1 MWKESTFN
9 RIVLGAVAGIVCDP
23 HLDANVVDQR
33 LKVLFEDMRSRR
45 ITASTVAQPQDRR
58 GMGIALLADAVP
70 IPFKTVT
77 SKETCIATQANI
89 DVSAIANQVVNPV
102 RNDDSVGPTGEI
114 MVECLERLRRPCTS
128 CSIQH
133 TETFFGLGIDRE
145 NGIPGVDV
153 LARDFRD
160 VLELMNERGLQMT
173 PDEPDPYVNQLI
185 QVCRHGREKRLL
197 DRLLVASVIETRGA
211 ERFRIIAEALEDP
224 ELKAFYRD
232 LWATEARHGD
242 VFKKMALNYFDEDE
256 IEARNQEIID
266 AEAEIIANLEWRPSL
281 H

>member
-1 MWKESTFN
+1 MPRLRAQLASST
-9 RIVLGAVAGIVCDP
+9 DP
-23 HLDANVVDQR
+23 EWVKVILENFDDFLIDHASCERKAMAYAMSVVVKYPDRTEIIPDLLQ
-33 LKVLFEDMRSRR
+33 
-45 ITASTVAQPQDRR
+45 VAQDE
-58 GMGIALLADAVP
+58 LD
-70 IPFKTVT
+70 
-77 SKETCIATQANI
+77 
-89 DVSAIANQVVNPV
+89 
-102 RNDDSVGPTGEI
+102 
-114 MVECLERLRRPCTS
+114 
-128 CSIQH
+128 H
-133 TETFFGLGIDRE
+133 
-145 NGIPGVDV
+145 
-153 LARDFRD
+153 FRD

>member
-1 MWKESTFN
+1 MPRLRAQLASST
-9 RIVLGAVAGIVCDP
+9 DP
-23 HLDANVVDQR
+23 EWVKVILENFDDFLIDHASCERKAMAYAMSVVVKYPDRTEIIPDLLQ
-33 LKVLFEDMRSRR
+33 
-45 ITASTVAQPQDRR
+45 VAQDE
-58 GMGIALLADAVP
+58 LD
-70 IPFKTVT
+70 
-77 SKETCIATQANI
+77 
-89 DVSAIANQVVNPV
+89 
-102 RNDDSVGPTGEI
+102 
-114 MVECLERLRRPCTS
+114 
-128 CSIQH
+128 H
-133 TETFFGLGIDRE
+133 
-145 NGIPGVDV
+145 
-153 LARDFRD
+153 FRD

-266 AEAEIIANLEWRPSL
+266 AEAKIIANLEWRPSL

>member
-1 MWKESTFN
+1 MPRLRAQLASPT
-9 RIVLGAVAGIVCDP
+9 DP
-23 HLDANVVDQR
+23 EWVKVILENFDDFLIDHASCERKAMAYAMSVVVKYPDRTEIIPDLLQ
-33 LKVLFEDMRSRR
+33 
-45 ITASTVAQPQDRR
+45 VAQDE
-58 GMGIALLADAVP
+58 LD
-70 IPFKTVT
+70 
-77 SKETCIATQANI
+77 
-89 DVSAIANQVVNPV
+89 
-102 RNDDSVGPTGEI
+102 
-114 MVECLERLRRPCTS
+114 
-128 CSIQH
+128 H
-133 TETFFGLGIDRE
+133 
-145 NGIPGVDV
+145 
-153 LARDFRD
+153 FRD
-160 VLELMNERGLQMT
+160 VLKLMNERGLQMT

-256 IEARNQEIID
+256 IEARSQEIID

>member
-1 MWKESTFN
+1 M
-9 RIVLGAVAGIVCDP
+9 P
-23 HLDANVVDQR
+23 R
-33 LKVLFEDMRSRR
+33 LRAQL
-45 ITASTVAQPQDRR
+45 ASTTDPEWVEVILENFDDFLIDHASCERKAMAYAMSVVVKYPDRTEIIPDLLQVAQDE
-58 GMGIALLADAVP
+58 LD
-70 IPFKTVT
+70 
-77 SKETCIATQANI
+77 
-89 DVSAIANQVVNPV
+89 
-102 RNDDSVGPTGEI
+102 
-114 MVECLERLRRPCTS
+114 
-128 CSIQH
+128 H
-133 TETFFGLGIDRE
+133 
-145 NGIPGVDV
+145 
-153 LARDFRD
+153 FRD

-185 QVCRHGREKRLL
+185 QICRHGREKRLL

-266 AEAEIIANLEWRPSL
+266 AEAKIIANLEWRPSL